1 MIPDGPVLWFLN
13 RGSGFALL
21 GLLTLTVLL
30 GVLSRDVRA
39 GGPVPGF
46 VLQALHRSTSLL
58 GVAMLAAHV
67 VTAVADEFVDI
78 RWWDAVL
85 PWGAAYQPFWLA
97 LGAFSLDLVTAVVV
111 TSLVR
116 SRLGHRSWRATA
128 LRGVRRVG
136 RRRRARARH
145 RQRHRG
151 ALGGGP
157 VRRQHPGRPRGA
169 PGAARRVERRERSP
183 PSHDRV
189 EARR

>member
-1 MIPDGPVLWFLN
+1 MTDGPLLWFLN

-46 VLQALHRSTSLL
+46 VMQSLHRSTSLL
-58 GVAMLAAHV
+58 GVVLLAVHV
-67 VTAVADEFVDI
+67 VTAVADTFVDI

-85 PWGAAYQPFWLA
+85 PFGASYQPLWLA
-97 LGAFSLDLVTAVVV
+97 LGALSLDLVAAVVV

-116 SRLGHRSWRATA
+116 ARLGHRVWRAVHHLA
-128 LRGVRRVG
+128 YVAWAAGVGHGLGIGTDTGERWAAVLY
-136 RRRRARARH
+136 AASILVVL
-145 RQRHRG
+145 G
-151 ALGGGP
+151 ALL
-157 VRRQHPGRPRGA
+157 VRL
-169 PGAARRVERRERSP
+169 SD
-183 PSHDRV
+183 PSTVAHRDPK